1 MNVHHAHTR
10 QVGCG
15 GHRAC
20 NRIGNIVKLQV
31 EENISAETRQFSNGL
46 RALGCEELLANLEK
60 PSYSAELSRQSASR
74 PQAVNIQG
82 ND

>member
-1 MNVHHAHTR
+1 MNVQHAHTR
-10 QVGCG
+10 KVGCG

-20 NRIGNIVKLQV
+20 NRIRNVVKLQV
-31 EENISAETRQFSNGL
+31 EENISAQTRQLSNSL
-46 RALGCEELLANLEK
+46 RALGCEELLADFEK
-60 PSYSAELSRQSASR
+60 PSYAAKLPRQGVGR